1 MSPGPDRKPDARVAA
16 SVAGVEDETSAEL
29 RSSYRRAFAAS
40 ALGWALDGFDFT
52 MFAFAL
58 PAILTSLGISVAVGG
73 TVTTLALMAS
83 ALGGVV
89 GGVLADRFGRVR
101 VLIWVIFAFALFT
114 GLTATAQNLAQL
126 TLWHTLEGFAF
137 GAEWP
142 VGAALLAEYA
152 RSEHRGRSMA
162 WLQSAYSFGWALSTL
177 CYYLLFGALPGDV
190 AWRALFLVGIVPALV
205 ALVIRRT
212 VRDRVV
218 ATYGSRRGPR
228 LRRIFAGRLRRTTI
242 ISTLLL
248 VGGQGAYYTVFG
260 FLPLYLRDDRHLSI
274 ASTATYLWVVI
285 VGGFLGYVS
294 SGYLH
299 DLLGR
304 RPTFTLYYLG
314 IAVAVLLFVLA
325 PIGTAA
331 GGYAVVFM
339 LGFTL
344 SGSAGG
350 LGAFLAELFPTEL
363 RGSGVGFAYNV
374 GRGIGALGPLAV
386 GAAAHAL
393 ALGGAILTVTLVVD
407 GIALVAVWCLPE
419 TRGKVILSAS
429 VPSRPPS
436 SA

>member
-1 MSPGPDRKPDARVAA
+1 MSDHQPEARTDPSGAA
-16 SVAGVEDETSAEL
+16 GAVDTSAEL

-58 PAILTSLGISVAVGG
+58 PAILTSLGLSVAVGG

-89 GGVLADRFGRVR
+89 GGLLADRYGRVR
-101 VLIWVIFAFALFT
+101 VLTWVIFAFAVFT

-152 RSEHRGRSMA
+152 RSEHRGRTMA
-162 WLQSAYSFGWALSTL
+162 WLQSAYSFGWATSTL
-177 CYYLLFGALPGDV
+177 CYYLLFGTLPGEL
-190 AWRALFLVGIVPALV
+190 AWRALFLVGIAPALV
-205 ALVIRRT
+205 ALIIRRT

-218 ATYGSRRGPR
+218 PGTGSRGGRR
-228 LRRIFAGRLRRTTI
+228 LRRLFAGRLRRTTI
-242 ISTLLL
+242 VSTLLL
-248 VGGQGAYYTVFG
+248 VGGQGTYYTVFS

-285 VGGFLGYVS
+285 VGGFLGYVG

-314 IAVAVLLFVLA
+314 VAAAVLLFILA

-331 GGYAVVFM
+331 GGYAVVFL

-350 LGAFLAELFPTEL
+350 LGAFLSELFPTEL

-386 GAAAHAL
+386 GAAAHTL

-407 GIALVAVWCLPE
+407 GIALVAVWWLPE
-419 TRGKVILSAS
+419 TRGTVILPA
-429 VPSRPPS
+429 
-436 SA
+436 